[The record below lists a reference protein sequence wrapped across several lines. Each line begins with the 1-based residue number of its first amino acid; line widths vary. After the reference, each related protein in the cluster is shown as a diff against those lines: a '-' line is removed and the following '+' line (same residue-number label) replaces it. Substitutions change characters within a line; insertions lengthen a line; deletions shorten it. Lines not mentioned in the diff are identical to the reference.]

1 MDPIPPNLSFLFH
14 QIYKSAESDNCE
26 HEVLAEDMKRK
37 LNILLRLTYNNKI
50 FHTIILSI
58 FRKNISVKFKKKLS
72 TYSTS
77 LSPGSEKMN
86 MKVIIAINLLR
97 AHRVSTMAFFKV
109 GADN

>member
-37 LNILLRLTYNNKI
+37 PNILLRLTYNNKI

-58 FRKNISVKFKKKLS
+58 FRKIYRLN
-72 TYSTS
+72 
-77 LSPGSEKMN
+77 
-86 MKVIIAINLLR
+86 LR
-97 AHRVSTMAFFKV
+97 ATRSQDILKNGSTIWLLEYSRGKSYLKFVFLEEK
-109 GADN
+109 